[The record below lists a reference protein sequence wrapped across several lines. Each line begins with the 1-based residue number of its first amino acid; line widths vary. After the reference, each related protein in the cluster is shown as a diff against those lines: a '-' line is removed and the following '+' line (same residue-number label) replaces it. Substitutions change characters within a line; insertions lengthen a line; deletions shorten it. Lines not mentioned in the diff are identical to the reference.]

1 MFLERCR
8 NTSIFRTHT
17 RAIGRALGCKC
28 QSHAIC
34 SHIFGLLKSSQSTP
48 GARLFGFLPL
58 TFDLLRL
65 AEAQQVAQGLIERRK
80 STAALLR
87 TGALQ
92 THELTWPLYSFSI
105 FQRSTRAARPRCHIQ
120 PRVGKGEKITQ
131 ESEWCNSRY
140 YSSKK
145 PEAAGPEPSLA
156 CSRLTWYLK
165 ESCSTLLA
173 TVMPFC
179 RWNAFRALHRAV

>member
-1 MFLERCR
+1 MSESR
-8 NTSIFRTHT
+8 NLFSHFWYSQVFSIDPR
-17 RAIGRALGCKC
+17 
-28 QSHAIC
+28 
-34 SHIFGLLKSSQSTP
+34 
-48 GARLFGFLPL
+48 GAFVRFLPL

-105 FQRSTRAARPRCHIQ
+105 FQRSRRAARPRCHIQ

-145 PEAAGPEPSLA
+145 PEAAGSEPSLA
-156 CSRLTWYLK
+156 PSRLTWYLK